1 MYYKLKKIQ
10 QFIGI
15 IFVGYIVL
23 MYISPQLANF
33 ALAVFLVGSI
43 PGLILYNI
51 YKDKMYK
58 YSITMVSRQFVL
70 KNNALHNEHCTVIY
84 TPDEKIVVM
93 DNIAD
98 RKRAKR
104 MFTLSKGKLSVN
116 KAWNR
121 LCRVFDSFITLD
133 SLAAFFS
140 HDTKIDIITLESKIV
155 DTAKPQNIT
164 VENKTNAPKF
174 VEMGEITPDTY
185 AKGLETPND
194 KGAEF
199 IDMGNIKE
207 QKPVAERT
215 IDAPEFKDMGD
226 ILSNSSQKIDVNTA
240 VAGELAILPGIN
252 IVGAKKIVE
261 YRDINGIFNSEEEFL
276 KAANVKEHFVPKIRS
291 MIIIG
296 KPVEKTDD
304 EDFDQGR
311 IIDL

>member
-1 MYYKLKKIQ
+1 
-10 QFIGI
+10 
-15 IFVGYIVL
+15 
-23 MYISPQLANF
+23 
-33 ALAVFLVGSI
+33 
-43 PGLILYNI
+43 
-51 YKDKMYK
+51 MYK

-261 YRDINGIFNSEEEFL
+261 YRDINGIFSSEEEFL